1 MKDSRMPNVCSLVPR
16 TPPEGLREWA
26 VQTYAA
32 ELDRGGLVYEAEYVE
47 DYGMAQLLDRWAKP
61 RKVKM
66 VRCRCSVCGESI
78 LLNWCKDQT
87 HGYGFVHPEDEE
99 GDWARTPTAAGDET
113 KCPICGHDV
122 LVNKAAAVGRSYYV
136 TAETSVMSAALV
148 GESNMLAL
156 TGWTVQRRVYR
167 SGSERLEFIPAEAYV
182 FRSDGCAQ
190 LMGWANSYSG
200 NAGYF
205 ISYCREW
212 RQPVYWSERWG
223 ATNKIFGLTPEL
235 VERSCLPN
243 CKLDVY
249 MEGRPEQPRYP
260 VPYLRLYQTH
270 ANVEHVLVHGLPRV
284 LHDLIRR
291 EVNRQNWEKNVRGLM
306 VLEDLDWD
314 ESRPA
319 QMLRLN
325 KDELRLAR
333 SQDWGLLF
341 WRLFTDAR
349 EFGEVLTG
357 EDIQN
362 AFRLGDD
369 NVTNLVGR
377 GPVAKSI
384 RYLLRQCEN
393 IDDEYLRQCEDLDEE
408 DEDAVPDDGE
418 APDVTTLL
426 DYWRMAQAL
435 ERNLDDPAVRFPRDL
450 LNAHDRASKLMAQR
464 EMNAMADQFRLRRR
478 LLRKY
483 SFKADGL
490 LIRPA
495 ASQRELKEE
504 GNALHHCVG
513 TYGQK
518 HASGG
523 TAIFFIRK
531 AKHPGESFFT
541 LELDEKEL
549 KVRQNRGMHN
559 CGRTEEVQ
567 AFEEK
572 WMSWLRAGSHR
583 DRKGRPVSNKIEI
596 A

>member
-1 MKDSRMPNVCSLVPR
+1 MGAGMPDVRSLVPR
-16 TPPEGLREWA
+16 TPPDGLREWTL
-26 VQTYAA
+26 QEYAA
-32 ELDRGGLVYEAEYVE
+32 ELDCGGLLYEVEYVD
-47 DYGMAQLLDRWAKP
+47 DYGMEQLLDPQSKP

-78 LLNWCKDQT
+78 LLNWRKDLT
-87 HGYGFVHPEDEE
+87 HGYGFVHPEDNE

-113 KCPICGHDV
+113 KCPVCGRDV
-122 LVNKAAAVGRSYYV
+122 LVNKAAAVGRGYYV
-136 TAETSVMSAALV
+136 TAETSVLSAALV
-148 GESNMLAL
+148 GKSNMLAL

-167 SGSERLEFIPAEAYV
+167 SGSEHLEIIPAEAYV
-182 FRSDGCAQ
+182 FSSDGCAQ
-190 LMGWANSYSG
+190 LLGWKNAYNGNSGHYI
-200 NAGYF
+200 A
-205 ISYCREW
+205 YCREW
-212 RQPVYWSERWG
+212 RQPQRWSERLG
-223 ATNKIFGLTPEL
+223 ATNRIFGLTPEL

-249 MEGRPEQPRYP
+249 MEGRQEQPRYP
-260 VPYLRLYQTH
+260 VPYLRLYQTRP
-270 ANVEHVLVHGLPRV
+270 NVEHVLVHGLPRV
-284 LHDLIRR
+284 LHDLIKM

-306 VLEDLDWD
+306 MLASSDDLDWE

-325 KDELRLAR
+325 KDELRLAQK
-333 SQDWGLLF
+333 QDWGLLF

-349 EFGEVLTG
+349 ESGEVLTG

-362 AFRLGDD
+362 AFCLGDD

-384 RYLLRQCEN
+384 RYLLRQCE
-393 IDDEYLRQCEDLDEE
+393 ELATAVE
-408 DEDAVPDDGE
+408 DEDEDP
-418 APDVTTLL
+418 APEGVLDVITLL

-435 ERNLDDPAVRFPRDL
+435 GRNLDDPAVRFPKDL
-450 LNAHDRASKLMAQR
+450 LSAHDRASELMAQR
-464 EMNAMADQFRLRRR
+464 EMDAMADQFRLRRR

-483 SFKADGL
+483 SFRADGL

-495 ASQRELKEE
+495 ASQRELTAE
-504 GNALHHCVG
+504 GDALHHCVG
-513 TYGQK
+513 TYGK
-518 HASGG
+518 KYASGD
-523 TAIFFIRK
+523 TAIFFIRR
-531 AKHPGESFFT
+531 ANHPGTPYFT

-549 KVRQNRGMHN
+549 KVRQNRGMRN

-572 WMSWLRAGSHR
+572 WLNWLRAGSPR
-583 DRKGRPVSNKIEI
+583 DRKGRPVVNVVKRKVEV

>member
-1 MKDSRMPNVCSLVPR
+1 MSAWMPDVCPLVPR
-16 TPPEGLREWA
+16 TPPEGLLEWT
-26 VQTYAA
+26 VQEYAA
-32 ELDRGGLVYEAEYVE
+32 ELDRGGLVYEAEYVD
-47 DYGMAQLLDRWAKP
+47 DYGMAQLLDPWAKP

-66 VRCRCSVCGESI
+66 VRCSCSVCGQSI

-113 KCPICGHDV
+113 KCPVCGHDV
-122 LVNKAAAVGRSYYV
+122 LVNKAAAVGRGYYV
-136 TAETSVMSAALV
+136 TAETSVLSAALV

-167 SGSERLEFIPAEAYV
+167 SGSERLEIIPAEAYV
-182 FRSDGCAQ
+182 FSSDGCAQ
-190 LMGWANSYSG
+190 LLGWRNSYSG
-200 NAGYF
+200 TAGPF
-205 ISYCREW
+205 ISYTREW
-212 RQPVYWSERWG
+212 RQPLRWSERWG
-223 ATNKIFGLTPEL
+223 ASNKIFGLTPEL

-249 MEGRPEQPRYP
+249 MKGGPGQACYP

-270 ANVEHVLVHGLPRV
+270 PNVEHVLVHGLPRV

-291 EVNRQNWEKNVRGLM
+291 EVTSWKWEKNVRGLM
-306 VLEDLDWD
+306 DLEELDWD

-325 KDELRLAR
+325 KDELRLAQ

-341 WRLFTDAR
+341 WRLFIDAR
-349 EFGEVLTG
+349 EAGEVLSG
-357 EDIQN
+357 EDIRN
-362 AFRLGDD
+362 AFCLGDD
-369 NVTNLVGR
+369 NVANLVGQ
-377 GPVAKSI
+377 GPVGKSI
-384 RYLLRQCEN
+384 RYLLRQCEA
-393 IDDEYLRQCEDLDEE
+393 IDEEYLSQCLE
-408 DEDAVPDDGE
+408 DEDEVPDTRE
-418 APDVTTLL
+418 LPDVTTLL

-435 ERNLDDPAVRFPRDL
+435 GRNLDDPAVRFPKDL
-450 LNAHDRASKLMAQR
+450 LNAHDRASELVEQR
-464 EMNAMADQFRLRRR
+464 GGMNNFALEFRLRRR

-483 SFKADGL
+483 SFRADGL

-495 ASQRELKEE
+495 ASKRELSEE

-513 TYGQK
+513 SYGQK
-518 HASGG
+518 HALGD
-523 TAIFFIRK
+523 TAIFFIRR
-531 AKHPGESFFT
+531 ASHPGEPYFT

-549 KVRQNRGMHN
+549 KVRQNRGMRN

-572 WMSWLRAGSHR
+572 WLSWLRAGCPR
-583 DRKGRPVSNKIEI
+583 DNTGRPVS

>member
-1 MKDSRMPNVCSLVPR
+1 MGARMPDVRNLVPR
-16 TPPEGLREWA
+16 TPPEGLREWIL
-26 VQTYAA
+26 QEYAGY
-32 ELDRGGLVYEAEYVE
+32 LDRGGLVYEAEYVD
-47 DYGMAQLLDRWAKP
+47 DYGMAQLLDQLAKP

-66 VRCRCSVCGESI
+66 VRCSCSVCGGSI

-113 KCPICGHDV
+113 KCPVCGHDV
-122 LVNKAAAVGRSYYV
+122 LVNKAAAVGRSYYI
-136 TAETSVMSAALV
+136 TAETSVLSAALV

-156 TGWTVQRRVYR
+156 TGWAAQRRVYR
-167 SGSERLEFIPAEAYV
+167 SGSERLEIIPAEAYV
-182 FRSDGCAQ
+182 FSSDECAQ
-190 LMGWANSYSG
+190 LLGWKNSYSG
-200 NAGYF
+200 NSGYH
-205 ISYCREW
+205 IAYCHEW
-212 RQPVYWSERWG
+212 RQPQRWSERWG
-223 ATNKIFGLTPEL
+223 ASDKIFGLTPEL

-249 MEGRPEQPRYP
+249 MEGYPEQACYP

-270 ANVEHVLVHGLPRV
+270 SNVEHVLVHGLPRV
-284 LHDLIRR
+284 LHDLIGR
-291 EVNRQNWEKNVRGLM
+291 EVTSRNWEKNVRGLM
-306 VLEDLDWD
+306 MLASSDDLDWD

-325 KDELRLAR
+325 KDELRLAQA
-333 SQDWGLLF
+333 QDWGLLF

-349 EFGEVLTG
+349 EAGEVLSD

-362 AFRLGDD
+362 AFCLGDD
-369 NVTNLVGR
+369 NVANLVGQ
-377 GPVAKSI
+377 GPVGKSI
-384 RYLLRQCEN
+384 RYLLRQCEG
-393 IDDEYLRQCEDLDEE
+393 IGVE
-408 DEDAVPDDGE
+408 DEDEDPEPEGV
-418 APDVTTLL
+418 PDVTTLL

-435 ERNLDDPAVRFPRDL
+435 GRNLDDPAVRFPKDL
-450 LNAHDRASKLMAQR
+450 LNAHDRASELMAQR
-464 EMNAMADQFRLRRR
+464 EQDALTDQFRLRRR

-483 SFKADGL
+483 SFRADGL

-495 ASQRELKEE
+495 ASQRELTAE

-513 TYGQK
+513 TYGLK
-518 HASGG
+518 HASGD
-523 TAIFFIRK
+523 TAIFFIRR
-531 AKHPGESFFT
+531 ASHPGESYFT

-549 KVRQNRGMHN
+549 RVRQNRGMRN

-572 WMSWLRAGSHR
+572 WLNWLRAGSPK
-583 DRKGRPVSNKIEI
+583 DKGRPVINAVKRKVEV